1 MQILPGRRR
10 PPLEH
15 DFPATRAQKWL
26 EGLALLLFVGV
37 SATIFLNFG
46 RLPERIAMHV
56 DFKGSP
62 DRYGSKV
69 ELLLLWAG
77 FTALYGVF
85 WALSWRLW
93 RSWPYLK
100 GFDESTLERHPE
112 HVLQTLRTF
121 MLAIKL
127 GICALMGVV
136 TFQILSRAGGDTS
149 PSSAGLGLGLAVLLV
164 LVLPA
169 VIGIFMFKAN
179 TPPSSNK

>member
-15 DFPATRAQKWL
+15 DFPATRAQKRL
-26 EGLALLLFVGV
+26 EGIAFLLFVSV
-37 SATIFLNFG
+37 TATVFLNFG

-56 DFKGSP
+56 DFNDNP
-62 DRYGSKV
+62 DRYGSRV

-77 FTALYGVF
+77 FAALYGVF
-85 WALSWRLW
+85 WAFSWRLW
-93 RSWPYLK
+93 RSWPYLT

-121 MLAIKL
+121 MLSIKL
-127 GICALMGVV
+127 GICTLMGVV

-149 PSSAGLGLGLAVLLV
+149 TSSAGLGLGLAILLV
-164 LVLPA
+164 LVLPT
-169 VIGIFMFKAN
+169 VIGIFTFKAN
-179 TPPSSNK
+179 TPPRTK